1 MDTYPRSEDL
11 QRNQRSV
18 LAGFLLPGQIFM
30 TKPTTT
36 QTSSMD
42 FCKTCYNIVI
52 LHLYIAMVQS
62 VAIELWYPCILLEQK
77 KTFLLKYFLFINSS
91 KTKDITAHG
100 GIQTLLSLR
109 KGLALIVTY
118 NLLWVT
124 VPIRH

>member
-1 MDTYPRSEDL
+1 MNSIFSTPLPFTFFETC
-11 QRNQRSV
+11 
-18 LAGFLLPGQIFM
+18 LLNDIACWFKYISIGPGRQ
-30 TKPTTT
+30 PSSTT
-36 QTSSMD
+36 